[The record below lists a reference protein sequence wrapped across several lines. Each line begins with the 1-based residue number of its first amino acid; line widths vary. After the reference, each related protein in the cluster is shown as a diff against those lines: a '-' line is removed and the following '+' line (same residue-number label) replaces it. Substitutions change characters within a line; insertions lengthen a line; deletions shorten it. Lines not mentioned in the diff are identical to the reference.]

1 MEYRELG
8 RTGLQVGAI
17 GLGTEHMTLE
27 RETMERVLRTAVDA
41 GLNYVDVLFIDA
53 TGDDVGFWDNFGPAL
68 RPYRNKLILAAHWG
82 GGPRYDME
90 YCQRCFEDVLARVGN
105 DYAEVG
111 LLTMVDTERK
121 WNVWAQ
127 ESIQHLL
134 RYKEQGRI
142 GAIGMSTHVAPI
154 ALKAVDSG
162 LIDVLMYPLNL
173 TSHALEQDSTVC
185 QACADHDVGLVAM
198 KPYRGGT
205 LLVADGKP
213 SGITPAQCLEY
224 VLSLPVATTVPGAKN
239 AEELRAALHYWA
251 ATEEEKDYGA
261 VLATA
266 QRSLMGEC
274 THCNHCLP
282 CPQSIDIS
290 QTIGLVAWSG
300 WARIDTDEGQEML
313 AAYAAL
319 PIKASACIECGDCMD
334 RCPFEVDVI
343 AQMQRAV
350 EVFE

>member
-1 MEYRELG
+1 MEYRTLG
-8 RTGLQVGAI
+8 QTGLEVSAI
-17 GLGTEHMTLE
+17 GLGTEHMALQ
-27 RETMERVLRTAVDA
+27 RETMEDVLRTAVDA

-53 TGDDVGFWDNFGPAL
+53 TGDDAGFWENFGPAL
-68 RPYRNKLILAAHWG
+68 TSYREKLILAAHWG
-82 GGPRYDME
+82 GGLRYDMN
-90 YCQRCFEDVLARVGN
+90 YCQGCFEQVLARVGN
-105 DYAEVG
+105 DYAEIG

-121 WNVWAQ
+121 WHVWAQ
-127 ESIQHLL
+127 ESIEHLL
-134 RYKEQGRI
+134 RYKGQGRI

-162 LIDVLMYPLNL
+162 LIDVLMYPVNL
-173 TSHALEQDSTVC
+173 TSHALEQDGRVC
-185 QACADHDVGLVAM
+185 QACADQKVGLVAM

-213 SGITPAQCLEY
+213 SGITPAQCLDY
-224 VLSLPVATTVPGAKN
+224 VLSLPVATTVPGVKN
-239 AEELRAALHYWA
+239 AEELQAALHYWEA
-251 ATEEEKDYGA
+251 SEEEKEHSA
-261 VLATA
+261 ALATV

-282 CPQSIDIS
+282 CPQNIDIG
-290 QTIGLVAWSG
+290 QTIGLVAWSQ
-300 WARIDTDEGQEML
+300 WARVDTDEGREML

-319 PIKASACIECGDCMD
+319 PVKASACIECGDCVE

>member
-1 MEYRELG
+1 MEYREFG

-53 TGDDVGFWDNFGPAL
+53 TGDDAGFWENFGPAL
-68 RPYRNKLILAAHWG
+68 RPYRDKLILAAHWG
-82 GGPRYDME
+82 AGPRYDMD

-105 DYAEVG
+105 DCAEVG

-121 WNVWAQ
+121 WDVWAQ
-127 ESIQHLL
+127 ESIEHLL

-154 ALKAVDSG
+154 ALKAVASG
-162 LIDVLMYPLNL
+162 LIDVLMVPLNL
-173 TSHALEQDSTVC
+173 TSHAIKQAGTVC
-185 QACADHDVGLVAM
+185 QACTDQKVGLVAM

-205 LLVADGKP
+205 LLVTDGKP
-213 SGITPAQCLEY
+213 SGITPAQCLDY
-224 VLSLPVATTVPGAKN
+224 VLSLPVATTVPGVKN
-239 AEELRAALHYWA
+239 AQELRAALHYWE

-261 VLATA
+261 VLATV
-266 QRSLMGEC
+266 QRNLMGEC

-282 CPQSIDIS
+282 CPQNIDIG
-290 QTIGLVAWSG
+290 QTLGLVAWSQ
-300 WARIDTDEGQEML
+300 WARVDTDEGHEML

-350 EVFE
+350 EIFE